1 MLGWLDAL
9 QPAGIEPVVI
19 RVPLKSEEAAYDA
32 ATLLLERQGEPT
44 AVLCFSDVLARGV
57 MRAAEDLEVRVPEE
71 LSVVG
76 FDDNPLA
83 QRMRPALTTVRQ
95 DVAAKGR
102 AATAALI
109 EAIESAR
116 SGKPAAARQVLLP
129 TELVVRESTAPAP
142 S

>member
-1 MLGWLDAL
+1 
-9 QPAGIEPVVI
+9 
-19 RVPLKSEEAAYDA
+19 
-32 ATLLLERQGEPT
+32 
-44 AVLCFSDVLARGV
+44 
-57 MRAAEDLEVRVPEE
+57 MRAAEDLDVRVPEE

-95 DVAAKGR
+95 DVAEKGR

-109 EAIESAR
+109 EAIEGAR
-116 SGKPAAARQVLLP
+116 SGKATAPRQVLLP
-129 TELVVRESTAPAP
+129 TELVVRESTGPAP